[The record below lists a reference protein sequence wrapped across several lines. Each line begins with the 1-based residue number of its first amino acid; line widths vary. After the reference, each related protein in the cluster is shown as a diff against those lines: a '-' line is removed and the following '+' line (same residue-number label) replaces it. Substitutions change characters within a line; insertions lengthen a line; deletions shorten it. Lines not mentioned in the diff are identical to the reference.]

1 MGLFQ
6 KKDEN
11 LWLIAGLGNPGS
23 KYEWTRHNAGFL
35 AADTLPASMG
45 PDKLKFEGSYREI
58 RAGGKRIL
66 ILKPLTYMNNSGRC
80 VTAFMN
86 YFKIPPERTIILF
99 DDISLAVGAL
109 RLRRNGTHGGHN
121 GMRDIIELAG
131 SEDFPRVKIGIG
143 GKPHPDMDLA
153 DHVLSK
159 FTAEEK
165 KLLLPALRDAG
176 EAALLIVKGEMD
188 TAMNRFN

>member
-58 RAGGKRIL
+58 RASGKRIL

-188 TAMNRFN
+188 TAMNRYN